1 MVIKIL
7 LADDHKIMRDGLRV
21 LLERQQDFAVAG
33 EATDGHEAVAC
44 ARQVRPDVVLMDIG
58 MPGLNGMEA
67 TRQIRQLLPAVRVIA
82 LSMYSDKSY
91 IVEMLKAGA
100 AGYVL
105 KDCAFDEVVR
115 AVHTVAGGRTYLS
128 PLVAGTVVN
137 ELHRLPA
144 DETNSAAVLTAR
156 EREILQLLSEGKTTK
171 QIALLLTVS
180 GKTVETHRGRIM
192 DKLGIRTVPELTKYA
207 IREGLTSLYK

>member
-1 MVIKIL
+1 M
-7 LADDHKIMRDGLRV
+7 
-21 LLERQQDFAVAG
+21 
-33 EATDGHEAVAC
+33 
-44 ARQVRPDVVLMDIG
+44 
-58 MPGLNGMEA
+58 
-67 TRQIRQLLPAVRVIA
+67 PAVRVIA

-156 EREILQLLSEGKTTK
+156 ERKILQLLSEGKTTK